1 MLKLVLTTLMLAAP
15 APSILTAT
23 ELLDDWQLEDA
34 MQQSVQ
40 LLAEQPTDPQAQLLA
55 AEVLHQRGAHVQ
67 ALPLLRAAAAAGS
80 NSRLGNLRPLLEASA
95 SYAVGF
101 AAVETPHFS
110 IRYLN
115 KDEIVARYTAPVLEA
130 AYRNIGGDLQFQPA
144 ERGEKIVVE
153 IYPDARGLAGATGL
167 TVKEIETSGTIAV
180 CKFHRL
186 MITSP
191 LATADGYGWADTV
204 AHEFTHL
211 VISKKSHNGIPIWL
225 HEGIAKYFES
235 RWSGQA
241 GEALAPYAEKLL
253 AGAVRTGKFITFE
266 QMHPSMAKL
275 PSQED
280 AALAFAEVFTVIE
293 FLTHTYGTASVGQVL
308 AQVGGGASVEGA
320 LKKVYSMD
328 LHELEKAWKKYLTK
342 RPFHEVPGAAPEVIR
357 LASGE
362 EDNKKE
368 KPLEAMQDKAV
379 HDAARLGELL
389 QLRGQQRAAVLEY
402 GRAMAKGG
410 ARYGTLVN
418 RLARAYVDIDRSPD
432 ALKLLDQSLAKNSDD
447 NDAHLLAGRIR
458 MKRGESAAAK
468 VHFDAVRLQNPF
480 NPEIHMA
487 FALLAK
493 ERGDND
499 TVELEKHFFDL
510 ADHPRPTRTYETPG
524 PAVGEAYIS
533 LTSNPWGN
541 VSVDQEAW
549 LTPAWD
555 HPVKAGAHVLHFKQP
570 DGTDVTQSINVGP
583 GGHGVAVLR

>member
-1 MLKLVLTTLMLAAP
+1 MLTIALTTLLLAAP
-15 APSILTAT
+15 PTILSAT

-34 MQQSVQ
+34 MQQSTL
-40 LLAEQPTDPQAQLLA
+40 LLAEQPMDPQVQLLA

-67 ALPLLRAAAAAGS
+67 ALPLLRAAAAAGAS
-80 NSRLGNLRPLLEASA
+80 SRLSNFRPLLEASA

-101 AAVETPHFS
+101 ASVETPHFS

-115 KDEIVARYTAPVLEA
+115 KDEIVARYAAPVLEA

-144 ERGEKIVVE
+144 ERGEKIAVE

-211 VISKKSHNGIPIWL
+211 VISKKSHNGTPIWL

-235 RWSGQA
+235 RWKGPA
-241 GEALAPYAEKLL
+241 GEALQPYAEKLL
-253 AGAVRTGKFITFE
+253 AGAVRSGKFITFE

-293 FLTHTYGTASVGQVL
+293 YLTHTFGTASVAQVL
-308 AQVGGGASVEGA
+308 GHVGSGASVEGA
-320 LKKVYSMD
+320 LKKVYNMD

-342 RPFHEVPGAAPEVIR
+342 RPFHEVPGAEPEVIR

-362 EDNKKE
+362 EDSKKE
-368 KPLEAMQDKAV
+368 KPLESMQDKAV
-379 HDAARLGELL
+379 HDSARLGELL
-389 QLRGQQRAAVLEY
+389 QLRGQQRAAVVEY
-402 GRAMAKGG
+402 EKAMAKGG
-410 ARYGTLVN
+410 ARYGTLVS
-418 RLARAYVDIDRSPD
+418 RLARAYVDVDRSAD
-432 ALKLLDQSLAKNSDD
+432 ALKLLDQSLAKNDDD

-458 MKRGESAAAK
+458 MKRGEGAQAK
-468 VHFDAVRLQNPF
+468 VHFEAVRMQNPF

-487 FALLAK
+487 LAVLAK
-493 ERGDND
+493 EHGDNA

-510 ADHPRPTRTYETPG
+510 SDHPRPTRTYDTPP

-533 LTSNPWGN
+533 LTSSPWGA

-549 LTPAWD
+549 LTPAWE

-583 GGHGVAVLR
+583 GGHGIAVLR